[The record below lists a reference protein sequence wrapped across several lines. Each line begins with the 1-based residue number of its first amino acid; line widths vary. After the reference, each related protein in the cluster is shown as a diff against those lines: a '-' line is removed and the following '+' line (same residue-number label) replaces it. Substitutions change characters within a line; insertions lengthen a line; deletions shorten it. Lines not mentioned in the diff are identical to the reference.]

1 MLILSASYLPIL
13 LASLLSLNIESR
25 LSLFSLNRSLDH
37 RGILLNSV
45 GEFAVWQLLLMLSG
59 CKDTHFL
66 DNICFLRGKMLYLPS
81 ENRKEENNMYDLD
94 SEIREI
100 DE

>member
-1 MLILSASYLPIL
+1 
-13 LASLLSLNIESR
+13 
-25 LSLFSLNRSLDH
+25 
-37 RGILLNSV
+37 
-45 GEFAVWQLLLMLSG
+45 MLSG